1 MNLTLVPANLT
12 KGIRLSCTRR
22 RMNRSE
28 QPKRID
34 AAGMSSSG
42 RSPSV
47 AITRLR
53 AVERTAPF
61 NALPIPSP
69 VERIRDGSR
78 IQKTVVKLMTR
89 RSFLQVFVFVAM
101 LVTVEVA
108 IWDGPARADNVEYSA
123 LDQISLSYEIPIT
136 SPNDGASWPSVL
148 LVNSAQLDT
157 DQPGDRTIYAPRGMI
172 YLSLQMSS
180 GPVQHQY
187 GDPAW
192 GSFFSGMTP
201 LPATAFRYVTPS
213 GRTYVAT
220 RINPVDQ
227 ADNPNAD
234 TSDGL
239 VDATYY
245 FIVPI
250 TNRHGTVVI
259 SPCRTVGTEYEGF
272 TGIATGQL
280 NVGGPTR
287 IAVSFPKDLTVST
300 PTSQESTAPARRPV
314 ASGLN
319 GLVLVL
325 AGLLAL
331 LVYSRARRRQRAPF
345 ISPPAPRHVHEISP
359 MLDVVAAEQKVEPP
373 SPRASPVKTSAS
385 TTATTKTS
393 TATAAVNSPSTLR
406 VDVLGPLTITP
417 SLSVASD
424 PVRAIVAY
432 LAMNNERVLTLE
444 EIQNAVWPLT
454 PAGTDITRRSMR
466 NYMVDVRKVVGED
479 HLPIAS
485 GKSGY
490 QLVRVDT
497 DWAEMSRLL
506 ARAKRVA
513 KPEGLALRREALAL
527 ARGLPFTADTTRYFT
542 WTFTTSVLYKIVET
556 TTNLAH
562 GVATDLVLAGDLTG
576 ARDALDLGLLVD
588 PASLTLWEDLTDLLL
603 ETADQSLLALHW
615 KAADLVLR
623 PEDVV
628 LLRDREHG

>member
-1 MNLTLVPANLT
+1 MPMTPRT
-12 KGIRLSCTRR
+12 SIR
-22 RMNRSE
+22 
-28 QPKRID
+28 I
-34 AAGMSSSG
+34 A
-42 RSPSV
+42 
-47 AITRLR
+47 
-53 AVERTAPF
+53 
-61 NALPIPSP
+61 
-69 VERIRDGSR
+69 
-78 IQKTVVKLMTR
+78 
-89 RSFLQVFVFVAM
+89 VFVSALLTAGAV
-101 LVTVEVA
+101 
-108 IWDGPARADNVEYSA
+108 GRGNPAGASYVEYSA
-123 LDQISLSYEIPIT
+123 LDQIAQSYEIPIT

-148 LVNSAQLDT
+148 LVSSAQLDT
-157 DQPGDRTIYAPRGMI
+157 DQPGDRAIHAQRDMI

-192 GSFFSGMTP
+192 GSFFSVMTP
-201 LPATAFRYVTPS
+201 LPAEAFRYVTPS

-220 RINPVDQ
+220 RIDPIDQ
-227 ADNPNAD
+227 ANNPNAD
-234 TSDGL
+234 ISDGL

-245 FIVPI
+245 FTVPI
-250 TNRHGTVVI
+250 TNRHGSVII
-259 SPCRTVGTEYEGF
+259 SPSHTVGTEYEGF
-272 TGIATGQL
+272 TGISTGQL
-280 NVGGPTR
+280 NVGGPMR

-300 PTSQESTAPARRPV
+300 PTSQGSTTPTRHPTT
-314 ASGLN
+314 SGLN
-319 GLVLVL
+319 GLVLGL

-331 LVYSRARRRQRAPF
+331 LVYSRARRRQRQPTF
-345 ISPPAPRHVHEISP
+345 SPPSPRHVPKMPP
-359 MLDVVAAEQKVEPP
+359 MLDVVATEQKVEPP

-385 TTATTKTS
+385 TSATTKTS

-506 ARAKRVA
+506 ARAKGA
-513 KPEGLALRREALAL
+513 LKPEGLDLRREALAL
-527 ARGLPFTADTTRYFT
+527 AKGLPFTADTTRYFT
-542 WTFTTSVLYKIVET
+542 WTFATSVLYKIVET
-556 TTNLAH
+556 TTALAH
-562 GVATDLVLAGDLTG
+562 GVAIDLVLAGDLAG
-576 ARDALDLGLLVD
+576 AKDALDLGLLVD
-588 PASLTLWEDLTDLLL
+588 PASLTLWEDLTDVLLD
-603 ETADQSLLALHW
+603 TADQSLLALHW

-623 PEDVV
+623 SEDVV
-628 LLRDREHG
+628 LLRAREHG